1 MTKSII
7 KKLFIKLSKILG
19 FEIIDQ
25 SDFSSPTLQ
34 KELNED
40 LSIINQKSIVL
51 PLGEVKI
58 TKKVNSVL
66 IIFRTNTDV
75 EIWDQNKKRL
85 FEEPKIQYSLRALKS
100 LIKTVNFSKTKY
112 PNIKFKTIIVDDKSK
127 EENLDK
133 LKKLTDES
141 DLDMSITSLN
151 HEKYK
156 DIIKQQ
162 KNDQTFS
169 NLASLLQSFELGKEH
184 GEDLVFFVEDDYLH
198 FEPMMEEMIAS
209 YERIASQVNKDIFM
223 CPADYPYLYMN
234 NEKTNILI
242 GNKRHWRTINQTL
255 CTFMTTKSLLDK
267 YWDNFYNTCLD
278 RNDPFEKHLNEIYT
292 KEFCISPLKSLS
304 LHLTNVN
311 SSYGLSPF
319 INYKKLWDENEVTN
333 A

>member
-1 MTKSII
+1 MKKSII
-7 KKLFIKLSKILG
+7 KKLFIKLSKVLG
-19 FEIIDQ
+19 YELIDQ

-40 LSIINQKSIVL
+40 LSIINKKSIVL

-58 TKKVNSVL
+58 TKRVNSVL
-66 IIFRTNTDV
+66 VIFRTNTDI

-85 FEEPKIQYSLRALKS
+85 FEEPKIEYSLRALKS
-100 LIKTVNFSKTKY
+100 IIRSVNFSKTKY
-112 PNIKFKTIIVDDKSK
+112 PNINIKIIIVDDKSK
-127 EENLDK
+127 EENLNK
-133 LKKLTDES
+133 LKKLIDGS
-141 DLDMSITSLN
+141 GLDISIIPLN
-151 HEKYK
+151 HNKYK
-156 DIIKQQ
+156 DIINQQ
-162 KNDQTFS
+162 RNDQTFS
-169 NLASLLQSFELGKEH
+169 NLASLLQSFELGKKH

-255 CTFMTTKSLLDK
+255 CTFMTTRSLLDK
-267 YWDNFYNTCLD
+267 YWDNFKKTCSD
-278 RNDPFEKHLNEIYT
+278 RNDPFEKHLNKIYT
-292 KEFCISPLKSLS
+292 KELCISPLKSLS

-311 SSYGLSPF
+311 SSYGLAPF
-319 INYKKLWDENEVTN
+319 IDYKKLWEENK
-333 A
+333 

>member
-1 MTKSII
+1 MKKSII

-19 FEIIDQ
+19 YEIIDQ
-25 SDFSSPTLQ
+25 SNFSSPTLQ

-40 LSIINQKSIVL
+40 LSIINKKSIVL
-51 PLGEVKI
+51 PLGEVVI

-85 FEEPKIQYSLRALKS
+85 FEEPKVEYSLKALKS
-100 LIKTVNFSKTKY
+100 LIRSINFSKIKY
-112 PNIKFKTIIVDDKSK
+112 PNIQFKTIIVDDNSK
-127 EENLDK
+127 DENLNK
-133 LKKLTDES
+133 LKKLLDGN
-141 DLDMSITSLN
+141 DLDMSITPLN
-151 HEKYK
+151 HDKYK
-156 DIIKQQ
+156 DIIKRQ

-169 NLASLLQSFELGKEH
+169 NLASLLQSFELGKER
-184 GEDLVFFVEDDYLH
+184 GEDLIFFVEDDYLH

-209 YERIASQVNKDIFM
+209 YERIASQVNKEIFM

-278 RNDPFEKHLNEIYT
+278 RNDPFEKYLNEIYT
-292 KEFCISPLKSLS
+292 REYCISPLKSLS

-319 INYKKLWDENEVTN
+319 IDYKKLWEEN
-333 A
+333 

>member
-1 MTKSII
+1 MKKNII
-7 KKLFIKLSKILG
+7 KKLFIKLSKFLG
-19 FEIIDQ
+19 YEIIDQ

-34 KELNED
+34 RELNKD
-40 LSIINQKSIVL
+40 LSIINEKSIVL

-85 FEEPKIQYSLRALKS
+85 FEKPKIEYSLKALNS
-100 LIKTVNFSKTKY
+100 LIRSVNFSKNKY
-112 PNIKFKTIIVDDKSK
+112 TNIKFNIIIVDDNSK
-127 EENLDK
+127 EENLNK
-133 LKKLTDES
+133 LNKLINES
-141 DLDMSITSLN
+141 GLDINVTSLK
-151 HEKYK
+151 HESYK
-156 DIIKQQ
+156 GIIKQQ

-169 NLASLLQSFELGKEH
+169 NLASLLQSFELGKEY
-184 GEDLVFFVEDDYLH
+184 GEDLIFFVEDDYLH

-209 YERIASQVNKDIFM
+209 YERIASQINRDIFM

-255 CTFMTTKSLLDK
+255 CTFMTTKLLLDK
-267 YWDNFYNTCLD
+267 YWDNFKNTCLD
-278 RNDPFEKHLNEIYT
+278 RNDPFEKHLNEIY
-292 KEFCISPLKSLS
+292 KSEFCVSPLKSLS

-319 INYKKLWDENEVTN
+319 IDYKKLWDENQ
-333 A
+333 

>member
-1 MTKSII
+1 MKKNII
-7 KKLFIKLSKILG
+7 KKLFIKLSKVLG
-19 FEIIDQ
+19 YEIIDQ

-40 LSIINQKSIVL
+40 LSIINKKSIVL

-58 TKKVNSVL
+58 TKKVSTVL
-66 IIFRTNTDV
+66 IIFRTNTDI

-85 FEEPKIQYSLRALKS
+85 FEEPKIEYSIRALKS
-100 LIKTVNFSKTKY
+100 LIRSINFSKTKY
-112 PNIKFKTIIVDDKSK
+112 SNIKFKTIIVDDKSK
-127 EENLDK
+127 EENLNK
-133 LKKLTDES
+133 IKKLIDGS
-141 DLDMSITSLN
+141 GLDISITPLN

-156 DIIKQQ
+156 DTIKQQ

-169 NLASLLQSFELGKEH
+169 NLASLLQSFELGKEY

-242 GNKRHWRTINQTL
+242 GNKRHWRTVNQTL

-319 INYKKLWDENEVTN
+319 IDYKKLWDANEIID

>member
-1 MTKSII
+1 MKKSII
-7 KKLFIKLSKILG
+7 KKLFIKLSKVLG
-19 FEIIDQ
+19 YEIIDQ
-25 SDFSSPTLQ
+25 SDFNSPTLQ

-40 LSIINQKSIVL
+40 LSIINEKSIVL
-51 PLGEVKI
+51 PLGEVKV
-58 TKKVNSVL
+58 TKKVNSIL

-85 FEEPKIQYSLRALKS
+85 FEQPKIEYSLKALNS
-100 LIKTVNFSKTKY
+100 LIKSINFSKNKY
-112 PNIKFKTIIVDDKSK
+112 PNIKFKIIIVDDKSK
-127 EENLDK
+127 EENLSKINQIIDVSTLDITVIT
-133 LKKLTDES
+133 LK
-141 DLDMSITSLN
+141 

-156 DIIKQQ
+156 GVIKKQ
-162 KNDQTFS
+162 KNNQTFS
-169 NLASLLQSFELGKEH
+169 NLSSLLQSFELGKEH
-184 GEDLVFFVEDDYLH
+184 GKDLIFFVEDDYLH

-209 YERIASQVNKDIFM
+209 YERIASQVNRDIFM

-242 GNKRHWRTINQTL
+242 GNKRHWRTITRTL
-255 CTFMTTKSLLDK
+255 CTFMTTKAILDK

-278 RNDPFEKHLNEIYT
+278 RNDPFEKHLNEIYK

-319 INYKKLWDENEVTN
+319 INYKKLWDEN
-333 A
+333 

>member
-1 MTKSII
+1 MKKSII
-7 KKLFIKLSKILG
+7 KKLFIKLSKVLG
-19 FEIIDQ
+19 YEIIDQ

-40 LSIINQKSIVL
+40 LSIINEKSIVL

-85 FEEPKIQYSLRALKS
+85 FEEPKIEYSLRALNS
-100 LIKTVNFSKTKY
+100 LIRSVNFSKKKY
-112 PNIKFKTIIVDDKSK
+112 QNIKFKTIIVDDKSK
-127 EENLDK
+127 EENLNK
-133 LKKLTDES
+133 IKKLINKS
-141 DLDMSITSLN
+141 DLDISIIPLN
-151 HEKYK
+151 HDKYK
-156 DIIKQQ
+156 DTIKQQ
-162 KNDQTFS
+162 KNGQTFS

-184 GEDLVFFVEDDYLH
+184 GEDLIFFVEDDYLH

-223 CPADYPYLYMN
+223 CPADYPYLYMDN
-234 NEKTNILI
+234 KKTNILI

-267 YWDNFYNTCLD
+267 YWNNFYNTCLD
-278 RNDPFEKHLNEIYT
+278 RNNPFERYLNEIYT

-319 INYKKLWDENEVTN
+319 IDYKKLWEEN
-333 A
+333 

>member
-1 MTKSII
+1 MNKSII
-7 KKLFIKLSKILG
+7 KKLFIKLSKVLG

-25 SDFSSPTLQ
+25 NSFSSPTLN
-34 KELNED
+34 KSLNED
-40 LSIINQKSIVL
+40 LSFINESSIVL
-51 PLGEVKI
+51 PLGEVKV

-66 IIFRTNTDV
+66 IIFRTNTDIV
-75 EIWDQNKKRL
+75 IWDQNKKRL
-85 FEEPKIQYSLRALKS
+85 FEQPKVEYSLRSLNS
-100 LIKTVNFSKTKY
+100 LIKSINFSKEKY
-112 PNIKFKTIIVDDKSK
+112 PNIVFKTIIVDDKSK
-127 EENLDK
+127 EENLNK
-133 LKKLTDES
+133 IKKQINKS
-141 DLDMSITSLN
+141 GLDINITSLN
-151 HEKYK
+151 HAKYK

-162 KNDQTFS
+162 KNNQTFS
-169 NLASLLQSFELGKEH
+169 SLASLLQSFELGKEH

-198 FEPMMEEMIAS
+198 FEPMMEELIAS
-209 YERIASQVNKDIFM
+209 YERIASQVNKHIFM

-278 RNDPFEKHLNEIYT
+278 RNDPFEKHLNDIYK

-319 INYKKLWDENEVTN
+319 IDYKKLWDANEITD

>member
-1 MTKSII
+1 MKKSII
-7 KKLFIKLSKILG
+7 KKLFIKLSKDLG
-19 FEIIDQ
+19 YEIIDQ
-25 SDFSSPTLQ
+25 NDFSSPTLQ

-40 LSIINQKSIVL
+40 LSIINEKSIVL

-58 TKKVNSVL
+58 TKKINYVL

-75 EIWDQNKKRL
+75 EIWDQNKRRL
-85 FEEPKIQYSLRALKS
+85 YEQPKIEYSLRALNS
-100 LIKTVNFSKTKY
+100 LIKSVNFSKAKY
-112 PNIKFKTIIVDDKSK
+112 PNIKFKTIIVDDNSK
-127 EENLDK
+127 EENLNK
-133 LKKLTDES
+133 LKKLMDGS
-141 DLDMSITSLN
+141 GLDISITPLN
-151 HEKYK
+151 HDKYK
-156 DIIKQQ
+156 DTIKQQ

-169 NLASLLQSFELGKEH
+169 NLASLLQSFELGKEY
-184 GEDLVFFVEDDYLH
+184 GEDLIFFVEDDYLH

-209 YERIASQVNKDIFM
+209 YERIASQINKDVFM

-255 CTFMTTKSLLDK
+255 CTFLTTKSLLNK

-319 INYKKLWDENEVTN
+319 IDYKKLWEEN
-333 A
+333 